1 MDYGNTYA
9 KMYIRVDNRKIV
21 IKRKYQDFMEFYA
34 DTSALLLSLFW
45 ILGVLF
51 AYYDKIVTDHS
62 ISKRLFYFEGIKGNK
77 FDQFKIFKELL
88 DSKEQLENNEQKQQE
103 NNAIIYG
110 TRTNANTET
119 RQLRNNYLR
128 RDTDS
133 QLNIPKKDKKEE
145 NDLINYSSYNIIEM
159 FLSLKI
165 FCCKKKKLENKKK
178 LIDKARIMINDKLD
192 VVFYIRNMILFELI
206 NKIYLE
212 NKTILNFLSRPIIY
226 LKDPQ
231 EQEKEKN
238 NIDLN
243 DIKTDASFELYD
255 EKDEQKIDEKKEIDI
270 KEYFEGD
277 LYKTSYKLET
287 NALSEKIAN
296 LVLHPGKTS
305 TQKKIIKA
313 LKNHLKG
320 A

>member
-1 MDYGNTYA
+1 M
-9 KMYIRVDNRKIV
+9 
-21 IKRKYQDFMEFYA
+21 
-34 DTSALLLSLFW
+34 LL
-45 ILGVLF
+45 G
-51 AYYDKIVTDHS
+51 
-62 ISKRLFYFEGIKGNK
+62 
-77 FDQFKIFKELL
+77 
-88 DSKEQLENNEQKQQE
+88 
-103 NNAIIYG
+103 
-110 TRTNANTET
+110 
-119 RQLRNNYLR
+119 
-128 RDTDS
+128 
-133 QLNIPKKDKKEE
+133 
-145 NDLINYSSYNIIEM
+145 
-159 FLSLKI
+159 LKI
-165 FCCKKKKLENKKK
+165 FCCKNKKLENKIK
-178 LIDKARIMINDKLD
+178 LIDKAKIMINDKLD

-238 NIDLN
+238 NIDIN

-277 LYKTSYKLET
+277 LYKTAYKLET

>member
-1 MDYGNTYA
+1 M
-9 KMYIRVDNRKIV
+9 
-21 IKRKYQDFMEFYA
+21 
-34 DTSALLLSLFW
+34 LL
-45 ILGVLF
+45 G
-51 AYYDKIVTDHS
+51 
-62 ISKRLFYFEGIKGNK
+62 
-77 FDQFKIFKELL
+77 
-88 DSKEQLENNEQKQQE
+88 
-103 NNAIIYG
+103 
-110 TRTNANTET
+110 
-119 RQLRNNYLR
+119 
-128 RDTDS
+128 
-133 QLNIPKKDKKEE
+133 
-145 NDLINYSSYNIIEM
+145 
-159 FLSLKI
+159 LKI
-165 FCCKKKKLENKKK
+165 FCCKNKKLENKIK
-178 LIDKARIMINDKLD
+178 LIDKAKIMINDKLD

-231 EQEKEKN
+231 EKEKEKIN
-238 NIDLN
+238 NDIN

-255 EKDEQKIDEKKEIDI
+255 EKKKKKIDEKKENGI

-305 TQKKIIKA
+305 AQKKLIKA